1 MLDAAAVSSA
11 AFTGEAVRLL
21 RLAAEQGL
29 PQAQHSLGLRCS
41 DGRGVEQSDDEA
53 VMWVLK
59 AAEQGY
65 QPSIEALKKAGLR

>member
-1 MLDAAAVSSA
+1 MCFQTYLIRPV
-11 AFTGEAVRLL
+11 
-21 RLAAEQGL
+21 
-29 PQAQHSLGLRCS
+29 GLRFS